1 MAHKQTQTPSAQTA
15 GIATLILGLIGLAA
29 GIWYYREHTATRSQR
44 LRRQANRQLR
54 RAERKLR
61 R

>member
-1 MAHKQTQTPSAQTA
+1 MAHKQIQKPSPQAV
-15 GIATLILGLIGLAA
+15 GITTLVLGLIGLAA

-54 RAERKLR
+54 RAEKKLR